1 MKRLFCIGCLA
12 LLLASCGSAPEK
24 SEKIEDIDPVFAKN
38 VLQSKVPVLVDF
50 WAPWC
55 GPCRIIS
62 PILDELATEN
72 EGKFK
77 LVKVNIDDAPQLAE
91 YYGIETIP
99 TLVVFRNG
107 AAYRRLRG
115 VPKDDPRLG
124 STKSQVSDWLNKA
137 LAE

>member
-1 MKRLFCIGCLA
+1 
-12 LLLASCGSAPEK
+12 
-24 SEKIEDIDPVFAKN
+24 
-38 VLQSKVPVLVDF
+38 VLVDF